1 MSRFV
6 MAIAAFGLAGSALAG
21 SSVGTLAQ
29 TEGTVLVNQGK
40 QFITAQPNQALT
52 AGDRIM
58 VMEGSTASIKFADG
72 CVRVISSGSLAM
84 LSAGASCNAGIN
96 VTEIASKSAQA
107 VGEAK
112 QERDCDDDGIPD
124 SKDSDIDGDDVLN
137 ADDKY
142 ESCKAGAILT
152 NNTGIWIVAGLAAAG
167 AAVLI
172 SDGDDETIS
181 P

>member
-6 MAIAAFGLAGSALAG
+6 AAVVAFGLAGSALAG

-29 TEGTVLVNQGK
+29 SEGTVLVNQGK

-58 VMEGSTASIKFADG
+58 VMEGSTASIKFANG

-84 LSAGASCNAGIN
+84 MTANASCDAGIN
-96 VTEIASKSAQA
+96 ITQISSKTAQA

-112 QERDCDDDGIPD
+112 QERDCDDDGIAD
-124 SKDSDIDGDDVLN
+124 SKDSDVDGDDVLN

-142 ESCKAGAILT
+142 ESCKAGATLT
-152 NNTGIWIVAGLAAAG
+152 NNTGIWIVGGLAVAG
-167 AAVLI
+167 AAALI